1 MRIEESLRSLG
12 LSAKESEVYLALLSL
27 GQTTAYAVAEK
38 SGLKRPTV
46 YVVLDD
52 LRKKGLVLKIP
63 NAKKQVFTAK
73 SPEEFFGEAEERLRI
88 AKQSLP
94 ELLALTSGGK
104 KPKTLYFEGLR
115 GIEDIALYG
124 VERMKDKEI
133 VGFYAEATDAS
144 PELLKIFD
152 DYNERLKRDHITVRG
167 IVPDNPH
174 LKRWRDTDKEYGRNM
189 KIIPAETY
197 SARNSIEIGDT
208 FVRILAFRD
217 LQGVIIENEAI
228 AETMRQIFEMVW
240 KSREESVL
248 GNEAQKIQAA

>member
-94 ELLALTSGGK
+94 DLLALAD
-104 KPKTLYFEGLR
+104 KPEKNFKTLYFEG
-115 GIEDIALYG
+115 EQN
-124 VERMKDKEI
+124 VKQ
-133 VGFYAEATDAS
+133 
-144 PELLKIFD
+144 
-152 DYNERLKRDHITVRG
+152 
-167 IVPDNPH
+167 
-174 LKRWRDTDKEYGRNM
+174 
-189 KIIPAETY
+189 
-197 SARNSIEIGDT
+197 
-208 FVRILAFRD
+208 D
-217 LQGVIIENEAI
+217 LSQ
-228 AETMRQIFEMVW
+228 
-240 KSREESVL
+240 
-248 GNEAQKIQAA
+248 